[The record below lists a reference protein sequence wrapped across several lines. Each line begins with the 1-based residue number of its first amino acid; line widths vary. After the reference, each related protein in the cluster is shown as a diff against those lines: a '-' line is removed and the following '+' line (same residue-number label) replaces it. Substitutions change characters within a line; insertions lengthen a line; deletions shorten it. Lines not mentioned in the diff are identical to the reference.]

1 LLSIF
6 SIGTGIGA
14 ILCEWLSRRRVEIG
28 LVPFGSIGM
37 TVFGADAYFAFPLAT
52 GFSDLGIAQFL
63 ALPNAWRL
71 LIDVGLM
78 AVFSGLFIVPLFA
91 LIQSRTAPDERAQV
105 IAANNILNAL
115 FMVVATGFMVLMLDV
130 LGCSI
135 PQLFLATAVLNAVV
149 AIYIYTL
156 VPEFLLRFLTWILIN
171 TLYRVQVSGLERVP
185 DDGPALL
192 VCNHVSY
199 VDALVIGG
207 TIPRPTVFVMYYKI
221 FNVPVMRSLFRSARA
236 IPIAGVKEDPVLLD
250 RAWESISAALRA
262 GEVVCIFPE
271 GRLTADGEIAAFRNG
286 VERILERDPVPVIP
300 MALRGLWGSVF
311 SRSNKAMGIAKLPRR
326 FWSKVGLSIGT
337 PQAPESASAQ
347 SLELLVRELRGDL
360 A

>member
-1 LLSIF
+1 M
-6 SIGTGIGA
+6 
-14 ILCEWLSRRRVEIG
+14 
-28 LVPFGSIGM
+28 PFGSIGM
-37 TVFGADAYFAFPLAT
+37 TIFGADAYFAFPQAS
-52 GFSDLGIAQFL
+52 GFTDLSIVQFL

-78 AVFSGLFIVPLFA
+78 AIFSGLFIVPLFA
-91 LIQSRTAPDERAQV
+91 LIQSRTAPEERAQV

-115 FMVVATGFMVLMLDV
+115 FMVVATGFMVLLLNVLDF
-130 LGCSI
+130 SI
-135 PQLFLATAVLNAVV
+135 PQLFLATAVLNALV

-171 TLYRVQVSGLERVP
+171 TIYRVKVSGLQQVP
-185 DDGPALL
+185 DEGPVLL

-221 FNVPVMRSLFRSARA
+221 FNVPIMRSLFRTARA
-236 IPIAGVKEDPVLLD
+236 IPIAGMKEDPALLE
-250 RAWESISAALRA
+250 RAWESISDALRA

-271 GRLTADGEIAAFRNG
+271 GRLTADGEIVAFRNG
-286 VERILERDPVPVIP
+286 VERILARDPVPVIP
-300 MALRGLWGSVF
+300 MALQGLWGSVF
-311 SRSNKAMGIAKLPRR
+311 SRWNKAMGKTKLPRR
-326 FWSKVGLSIGT
+326 FWSKVGLNIG
-337 PQAPESASAQ
+337 PAQPPESVSAQ
-347 SLELLVRELRGDL
+347 SLEQMVRELRGDW